1 MNAQPVLWAA
11 MGFLAKSGWDYY
23 WKERQQR
30 REIQYRKRLDV
41 LEQQLSR
48 FYWPIYIRL
57 QKDNA
62 VWNQI
67 LNRSKGSEDLRAR
80 VGDVIES
87 NIVLPN
93 HQETV
98 QVIQENIHLAQLDK
112 KLEELL
118 LQYVRH
124 VAVYSAMRDAG
135 CKDMDPIMLGEP
147 WPDDLFPTIKLRTH
161 DLQKEFDQL
170 IGRTATID
178 KSTEQPQAV

>member
-1 MNAQPVLWAA
+1 MSEAVITLLGA
-11 MGFLAKSGWDYY
+11 MVGFLAKSAWDLY
-23 WKERQQR
+23 WKQRQ
-30 REIQYRKRLDV
+30 EYKALQYSKRLEV

-62 VWNQI
+62 VWKRI
-67 LNRSKGSEDLRAR
+67 LDRSKGTEDLRAR
-80 VGDVIES
+80 VGDSIES
-87 NIVLPN
+87 KVVLPN

-98 QVIQENIHLAQLDK
+98 RIIQENIHLAQADK

-124 VAVYSAMRDAG
+124 VAVYAAMRDAD

-147 WPDDLFPTIKLRTH
+147 WPDMLFPAVADRT
-161 DLQKEFDQL
+161 LQLQAEFDQL
-170 IGRTATID
+170 IGRVPA
-178 KSTEQPQAV
+178 

>member
-1 MNAQPVLWAA
+1 MAETVTTLFAA
-11 MGFLAKSGWDYY
+11 VAGFLGKSAWDFY
-23 WKERQQR
+23 WKEQQQR
-30 REIQYRKRLDV
+30 RDIQYRKRLDV

-62 VWNQI
+62 VWKRI
-67 LNRSKGSEDLRAR
+67 LDRSKGTEDLRAK
-80 VGDVIES
+80 VGDAIES
-87 NIVLPN
+87 KVVLPN

-98 QVIQENIHLAQLDK
+98 RVIQDNIHLAQLDQ

-135 CKDMDPIMLGEP
+135 CMDMDPIMLGEP
-147 WPDDLFPTIKLRTH
+147 WPEDLFSA
-161 DLQKEFDQL
+161 
-170 IGRTATID
+170 IGRIGTTENNPQQSETAELSD
-178 KSTEQPQAV
+178 